1 MNRIKKLN
9 QINQKGFLTVD
20 FLFAII
26 ACIGCLMFLLRVSIS
41 LVSAQVA
48 QYIVYASARAHS
60 AGDVTKQEQIN
71 AGELKYKNLLKDA
84 GLVAGLLTP
93 GESIQKSGVIGNF
106 NNIYNPPAEDGSAE
120 SGTPFIGARSEIK
133 LPRLGMRIPFLG
145 KTSDEEEEFKA
156 KVAAMIFREPS
167 SEECQKFYKK
177 ENRYEQILKRDGGRF
192 GQASAFSTAYVPLE
206 DSGC

>member
-1 MNRIKKLN
+1 MKRNS
-9 QINQKGFLTVD
+9 QQGFLTVD

-26 ACIGCLMFLLRVSIS
+26 ACIGCLMFLLRISIS

-48 QYIVYASARAHS
+48 QYIVYSSARAHS
-60 AGDVTKQEQIN
+60 AGDISKQDQID
-71 AGELKYKNLLKDA
+71 AGELKYKTLLKEA

-106 NNIYNPPAEDGSAE
+106 NSIYSPPEDGSAE

-133 LPRLGMRIPFLG
+133 LPRLGMTVPFLG
-145 KTSDEEEEFKA
+145 KTSDGEEEFKA
-156 KVAAMIFREPS
+156 NVSAMIFREPS
-167 SEECQKFYKK
+167 SEECQTFYKK
-177 ENRYEQILKRDGGRF
+177 ENRYEEILKRDSARF
-192 GQASAFSTAYVPLE
+192 GQAGSFSSAYVPME